1 MANAS
6 CPIQSD
12 RLMATG
18 KHILLIEDDREI
30 ATTMRSIL
38 EGAGFEIT
46 HASNGIEGQSLV
58 EQIGPDLVI
67 TDMMMPQMGGFPV
80 LEFLKTLS
88 DPPPVIMVTANEG
101 GRHKAFAEMLGV
113 VDYLRKPFA
122 MDVLL
127 DAVDR
132 ALESSPAKSTKAAA
146 AKSGP
151 IKRSR
156 PSSKKSE

>member
-1 MANAS
+1 
-6 CPIQSD
+6 
-12 RLMATG
+12 MATG

-30 ATTMRSIL
+30 AATMRSIL

-46 HASNGIEGQSLV
+46 HASNGIEGQRLV
-58 EQIGPDLVI
+58 EEIGPDLVI
-67 TDMMMPQMGGFPV
+67 TDMMMPKMGGFPV

-132 ALESSPAKSTKAAA
+132 ALKGSPAKSTKSTTAT
-146 AKSGP
+146 SGP
-151 IKRSR
+151 LKRSR
-156 PSSKKSE
+156 PSSSDSE